1 MHLGNGAITPECGAV
16 ALGVAAL
23 GVGAA
28 FVGTRVL
35 GVAPKRACTAAALGT
50 AVFAAQ
56 SFNVQ
61 ILPFSSVHLIGGVLL
76 AWVLSPPLGAV
87 PLFVVAGGPVPFS
100 PRPHTPLR
108 CPQTGSVM
116 DPVDMFG
123 LLPAP
128 CTPPLFEH

>member
-28 FVGTRVL
+28 FVWTRVL
-35 GVAPKRACTAAALGT
+35 GVPPKRAYTAAALGT

-56 SFNVQ
+56 LFNVQ

-76 AWVLSPPLGAV
+76 AWVLSPPLG
-87 PLFVVAGGPVPFS
+87 G
-100 PRPHTPLR
+100 
-108 CPQTGSVM
+108 
-116 DPVDMFG
+116 
-123 LLPAP
+123 
-128 CTPPLFEH
+128 